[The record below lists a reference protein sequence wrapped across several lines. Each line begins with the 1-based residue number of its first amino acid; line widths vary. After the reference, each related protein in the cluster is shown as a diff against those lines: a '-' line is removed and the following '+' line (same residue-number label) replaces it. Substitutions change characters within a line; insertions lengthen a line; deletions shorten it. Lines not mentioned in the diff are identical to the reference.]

1 MSCISRICAEEQNL
15 PIPQFFNY
23 SMPPNVVYPNGSPF
37 SQWTPILIQ
46 NVLKWVSIFCPVR
59 IPVSDNCVSRLCT
72 DISGF
77 AESGAEQDY
86 VCKRENSGVFSTNE
100 QRARRPLCGQTAYGD
115 CQCDPMPNLYTHG
128 LSISCNET
136 QKNAQSKVKN
146 MCRMDCKLA
155 QKRV

>member
-1 MSCISRICAEEQNL
+1 MSCISRICCGRAKSTDTAV
-15 PIPQFFNY
+15 FNN
-23 SMPPNVVYPNGSPF
+23 PTTPNVVYPNGSPF

-77 AESGAEQDY
+77 VESGAEQDY

-100 QRARRPLCGQTAYGD
+100 QRARRSLCGQTAYGD
-115 CQCDPMPNLYTHG
+115 CQCDPTPNLYTHG